1 MADSWRLV
9 DTGLRSAAQ
18 NIALDRAIL
27 EARRSEEVPSTLRFM
42 RFPPCALI
50 GCGQSVEQEVNANYC
65 TSAGIDVQR
74 RLSGGDVMCLDPGQL
89 MWGLY
94 LHRRDVG
101 AADLRAISRRL
112 CHAAAAAV
120 GALGLDARLRG
131 RSEIEVD
138 GRRVSD
144 AAGVFDGDGLLFQGT
159 LLIDLDPASA
169 LRASRLCGAA
179 APRAGERIASLRD
192 LLKAAP
198 DRGLIKRYL
207 AEAFE
212 SEFGVEFREGDLTL
226 SEEARFR
233 AALREIDHPDWID
246 LVKRSAAA
254 LPVIEASHPAAGGRL
269 FATAAFD
276 REARL
281 LRQVWFS
288 ADFPVVPPRTL
299 PDLEAELRYTL
310 FERLEARVGAFF
322 GARAVTSPSPTA
334 ADFVNVVR
342 LAVRQPLV
350 DRV

>member
-1 MADSWRLV
+1 MADSWRVV

-27 EARRSEEVPSTLRFM
+27 EARRTEEVPSTLRFM

-50 GCGQSVEQEVNANYC
+50 GCGQSVEQEVNADHC
-65 TSAGIDVQR
+65 ASAGIDVQR

-101 AADLRAISRRL
+101 AADLRTISRRL

-159 LLIDLDPASA
+159 LLMDQDPAA
-169 LRASRLCGAA
+169 AMRASRLCGAA
-179 APRAGERIASLRD
+179 ASQAGERIASLKG
-192 LLKAAP
+192 LLKGAP
-198 DRGLIKRYL
+198 DRALVKRYL
-207 AEAFE
+207 TEAFE
-212 SEFGVEFREGDLTL
+212 SEFGVEFREADLTL
-226 SEEARFR
+226 SEDARFR

-246 LVKRSAAA
+246 LVKRPAAA
-254 LPVIEASHPAAGGRL
+254 LPVLEASQPAAGGRL
-269 FATAAFD
+269 CATAAFD
-276 REARL
+276 RETRV

-288 ADFPVVPPRTL
+288 TDFPVVPPRTL
-299 PDLEAELRYTL
+299 PDLEAALRYTP
-310 FERLEARVGAFF
+310 LEKLGARVRAFF
-322 GARAVTSPSPTA
+322 GGRTVKAPSPSA
-334 ADFVNVVR
+334 GDYVNVVR
-342 LAVRQPLV
+342 LAVRRPLV